1 MTSSRASLGKE
12 NVIQSVEVFDVYE
25 GEHVEAGKKSVA
37 LTISFQS
44 AEKTLTDQDINQI
57 HEKVLE
63 ALQKDVNA
71 QLRS

>member
-1 MTSSRASLGKE
+1 M
-12 NVIQSVEVFDVYE
+12 IQNVEVFDVYE

-37 LTISFQS
+37 LTVVFQS

-57 HEKVLE
+57 NDKIMET
-63 ALQKDVNA
+63 LQKEVQA